1 MTQLSDIFTSIAAIS
16 AAGIVISEFLDKF
29 GWQLSGVWAQV
40 RSIGV
45 TVVLSTVGAV
55 TSLGMFQDPATCGT
69 NAWYVCGPVI
79 GAVAGLISNW
89 AFMTPLGQFLLEKLG
104 LKPKQA

>member
-1 MTQLSDIFTSIAAIS
+1 MGQLNDIFLSIATIS
-16 AAGIVISEFLDKF
+16 AAGIVISEFIDKF
-29 GWQLSGVWAQV
+29 GWTLTGVWAQV

-45 TVVLSTVGAV
+45 TVVLATGGCVLSM
-55 TSLGMFQDPATCGT
+55 GMFADPVTCGA

-79 GAVAGLISNW
+79 GGVAGLISNW

-104 LKPKQA
+104 LKPKQV